1 MRDVARRFMR
11 WLVYYQDSNNHVWRS
26 QIMALTVATRR
37 TVMKSYK
44 PLVVGLAVGLML
56 GILGATSH
64 QVFAKRNG
72 TVELPLSDIRLF
84 TDVYARIKKDYVEEV
99 GDKSLLEGAIRG
111 MLQSLDPHSAFLSQD
126 EFQELQIGTTGE
138 FGGLGIEVGME
149 NGFVK
154 VISPIEDTP
163 ADKAGVEAG
172 DLIIKLDET
181 QVKGLTLNDA
191 VKLMR
196 GRRGTKIILT
206 IVREGEDKP
215 LEIAVTR
222 DVIRVKSVRSRILEP
237 GFGYIRISSFQ
248 SKTTHNVIAAVER
261 LNKKAG
267 DNLQGIV
274 LDLRNNPGGVLTGA
288 VGVSDVFLNDGELIV
303 YTKGRVQDAELKYS
317 ASTNDAI
324 SGAPIIV
331 LINEGSASA
340 SEIVAGALQDH
351 KRAVIMGKNSFGKGS
366 VQTILPLKENA
377 ALKLTTARYYTP
389 AGRSIQAEGI
399 EPDILVEESLTENG
413 EAKKGFQFVREADL
427 QGHLENKQGE
437 ENKNKQQK
445 KEVKHITIPADSED
459 DAVLNEALN
468 ILKELADGKSTKS
481 V

>member
-1 MRDVARRFMR
+1 M
-11 WLVYYQDSNNHVWRS
+11 S
-26 QIMALTVATRR
+26 
-37 TVMKSYK
+37 SYK
-44 PLVVGLAVGLML
+44 PLGVGLAIGL
-56 GILGATSH
+56 ILGVMVATSH
-64 QVFAKRNG
+64 QVLAKRNAPI
-72 TVELPLSDIRLF
+72 ELPLTDIRLF
-84 TDVYARIKKDYVEEV
+84 TDVYARVKKDYVEEV
-99 GDKSLLEGAIRG
+99 GDKTLLEGAIRG
-111 MLQSLDPHSAFLSQD
+111 MLLSLDPHSAFLSKD
-126 EFQELQIGTTGE
+126 EFRELQIGTTGE

-181 QVKGLTLNDA
+181 QVKGLTLNEA

-196 GRRGTKIILT
+196 GKRGTEILLT
-206 IVREGEDKP
+206 IVRDGEDKP
-215 LEIAVTR
+215 IEISVTR
-222 DVIRVKSVRSRILEP
+222 DVIRVKSVRSRFLEP
-237 GFGYIRISSFQ
+237 GYGYIRISSFQ
-248 SKTTHNVIAAVER
+248 SKTTRNVIAAVEKLR
-261 LNKKAG
+261 SKADEG
-267 DNLQGIV
+267 LQGIV

-288 VGVSDVFLNDGELIV
+288 VGVSDIFLKDGELIV
-303 YTKGRVQDAELKYS
+303 YTKGRVRDAELKYS
-317 ASTNDAI
+317 ASTND
-324 SGAPIIV
+324 STEGAPIVV

-399 EPDILVEESLTENG
+399 EPDILVEETLSENG
-413 EAKKGFQFVREADL
+413 KSKKAFQFVREADL
-427 QGHLENKQGE
+427 QGHLENKQNGE
-437 ENKNKQQK
+437 DSKQK
-445 KEVKHITIPADSED
+445 KEVKHITVPADSDD

-468 ILKELADGKSTKS
+468 ILKELAEHQSTKR

>member
-1 MRDVARRFMR
+1 
-11 WLVYYQDSNNHVWRS
+11 
-26 QIMALTVATRR
+26 
-37 TVMKSYK
+37 MKTYK
-44 PLVVGLAVGLML
+44 PLGVGLLIGL
-56 GILGATSH
+56 ILGVMVVTSH
-64 QVFAKRNG
+64 QVLAKRNA
-72 TVELPLSDIRLF
+72 TLELPLSDIRLF

-99 GDKSLLEGAIRG
+99 GDKTLLEGAIRG
-111 MLQSLDPHSAFLSQD
+111 MLHSLDPHSAFLSQD

-163 ADKAGVEAG
+163 ADKAGVKAG

-196 GRRGTKIILT
+196 GKRGTKIILT
-206 IVREGEDKP
+206 IVRDGEDKP
-215 LEIAVTR
+215 LELTVVR
-222 DVIRVKSVRSRILEP
+222 DVIRVKSVRSKILEP
-237 GFGYIRISSFQ
+237 GFAYIRISSFQ
-248 SKTTHNVIAAVER
+248 SKTTHNVIAAVDKLR
-261 LNKKAG
+261 NKMG
-267 DNLQGIV
+267 DDLRGLI

-288 VGVSDVFLNDGELIV
+288 VGVSDVFLKDGELIV
-303 YTKGRVQDAELKYS
+303 YTKGRVRDAELKYS
-317 ASTNDAI
+317 ASTNDSI
-324 SGAPIIV
+324 GGAPIVV

-399 EPDILVEESLTENG
+399 EPDVLVEESKDENG
-413 EAKKGFQFVREADL
+413 KSKKGFQFVRESDL
-427 QGHLENKQGE
+427 RGHLENKAGE
-437 ENKNKQQK
+437 DEANSEQK

-468 ILKELADGKSTKS
+468 ILKELASSESTKK

>member
-1 MRDVARRFMR
+1 M
-11 WLVYYQDSNNHVWRS
+11 N
-26 QIMALTVATRR
+26 
-37 TVMKSYK
+37 SYK
-44 PLVVGLAVGLML
+44 PLSIGLMVGL
-56 GILGATSH
+56 ILGVLVATSH
-64 QVFAKRNG
+64 QVLAKRHAPID
-72 TVELPLSDIRLF
+72 LPLTDIRLF

-99 GDKSLLEGAIRG
+99 GDKALLEGAIRG
-111 MLQSLDPHSAFLSQD
+111 MLLSLDPHSAFLSKD
-126 EFQELQIGTTGE
+126 EFRELQIGTTGE

-163 ADKAGVEAG
+163 ADKAGVKAG

-181 QVKGLTLNDA
+181 QVKGLTLNEA

-196 GRRGTKIILT
+196 GKRGTKILLT

-215 LEIAVTR
+215 LEIPVIR
-222 DVIRVKSVRSRILEP
+222 DVIRVKSVRSRFLEP
-237 GFGYIRISSFQ
+237 GYGYIRISSFQ
-248 SKTTHNVIAAVER
+248 SKTTRNVIAAVEKLR
-261 LNKKAG
+261 SKS
-267 DNLQGIV
+267 DNGLQGIV

-288 VGVSDVFLNDGELIV
+288 VGVSDIFLDDGELIV
-303 YTKGRVQDAELKYS
+303 YTKGRVRDAELKYS
-317 ASTNDAI
+317 ASSNDSI
-324 SGAPIIV
+324 DGAPIVV

-351 KRAVIMGKNSFGKGS
+351 NRAVIMGKNSFGKGS

-399 EPDILVEESLTENG
+399 EPDILVEETLSENG
-413 EAKKGFQFVREADL
+413 KAKKGFQFVREADL
-427 QGHLENKQGE
+427 QGHLENKQNGE
-437 ENKNKQQK
+437 NGKQE
-445 KEVKHITIPADSED
+445 KEVKHITVSADSED

-468 ILKELADGKSTKS
+468 ILKELANNQTTKS